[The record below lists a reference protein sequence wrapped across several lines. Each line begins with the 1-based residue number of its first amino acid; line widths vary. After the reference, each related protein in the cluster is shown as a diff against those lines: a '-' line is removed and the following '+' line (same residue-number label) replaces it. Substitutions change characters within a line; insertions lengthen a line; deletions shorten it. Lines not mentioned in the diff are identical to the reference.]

1 MIVSPNAHWR
11 FADLLAVLCK
21 LSTQLQNVAKH
32 ARASRATVRL
42 SGFDGSLEFSVSDN
56 GAGFAAA
63 GISHGSGLQGMSDRL
78 AAHGGTLAAPGC
90 ARVARTARLIAATM
104 LGSAVVAL
112 TGLAISVAI
121 LVLRG
126 LSRASDSSL
135 GPGHGRPLA
144 IGAVLPIPE
153 TAAYQRESMIMRTAY
168 RVIAYLLAL
177 SVAVQASL
185 IAFGAFAL
193 ENNIDKGPV
202 SDGDTTGVT
211 LHHSFAYVVVLFA
224 VALLAVSFGA
234 KVQHGV
240 RWAAIPLGLVVV
252 QFFLAYAAYSA
263 AIVGVLHGL
272 NALAIFAVALLAGR
286 RVPKAAPVV
295 EPSAA
300 EEAPV

>member
-1 MIVSPNAHWR
+1 
-11 FADLLAVLCK
+11 
-21 LSTQLQNVAKH
+21 
-32 ARASRATVRL
+32 
-42 SGFDGSLEFSVSDN
+42 
-56 GAGFAAA
+56 
-63 GISHGSGLQGMSDRL
+63 
-78 AAHGGTLAAPGC
+78 
-90 ARVARTARLIAATM
+90 
-104 LGSAVVAL
+104 
-112 TGLAISVAI
+112 
-121 LVLRG
+121 
-126 LSRASDSSL
+126 
-135 GPGHGRPLA
+135 
-144 IGAVLPIPE
+144 
-153 TAAYQRESMIMRTAY
+153 MIMRTAY

-193 ENNIDKGPV
+193 ENNIDNGPV

-240 RWAAIPLGLVVV
+240 RWAAIPLGL
-252 QFFLAYAAYSA
+252 
-263 AIVGVLHGL
+263 

-286 RVPKAAPVV
+286 RVPKAAPVA